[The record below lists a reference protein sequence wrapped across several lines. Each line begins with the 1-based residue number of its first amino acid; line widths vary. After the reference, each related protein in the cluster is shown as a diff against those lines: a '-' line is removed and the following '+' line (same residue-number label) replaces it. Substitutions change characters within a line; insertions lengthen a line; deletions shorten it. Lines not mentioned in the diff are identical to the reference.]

1 MAVLTTDTDIF
12 GAVGVSDP
20 STFVPNIAF
29 HREIDFS
36 KIDGGCTNGVNHEFI
51 PVPKGFVMTG
61 IVIEEM
67 EKCDGTN
74 ITVKA
79 KGDSA
84 TIGAGAVAVG
94 DGDGLAF
101 YAGALTKAFSADDM
115 LCIVMGSDAK
125 EGKIGVAIVGYCASE
140 ETFATAQCPA
150 WRAPLQTMDNV
161 SGGQMDPR
169 EHTCADHPETT

>member
-29 HREIDFS
+29 RREIDFS
-36 KIDGGCTNGVNHEFI
+36 KIDGGCKNGEIYEFI
-51 PVPKGFVMTG
+51 PVPKGFVLTG

-67 EKCDGTN
+67 EKCDGTSVA
-74 ITVKA
+74 VKA

-84 TIGAGAVAVG
+84 AIGSVNVGGNTKAFSAV
-94 DGDGLAF
+94 
-101 YAGALTKAFSADDM
+101 ALTKAFSADDM
-115 LCIVMGSDAK
+115 LCIVMGADAT

-140 ETFATAQCPA
+140 DTFATAQCPA

-169 EHTCADHPETT
+169 EHVCADHPETT

>member
-29 HREIDFS
+29 RREIDFS
-36 KIDGGCTNGVNHEFI
+36 KIDGGCTNRVNHEFI

-67 EKCDGTN
+67 EKCDGTSVA
-74 ITVKA
+74 VKA

-84 TIGAGAVAVG
+84 AIGAVNVGGNTKAFSAVAQ
-94 DGDGLAF
+94 
-101 YAGALTKAFSADDM
+101 TKAFSADDM
-115 LCIVMGSDAK
+115 LCIVMDSDAK

-140 ETFATAQCPA
+140 DTFATAQCPA
-150 WRAPLQTMDNV
+150 WRAALQTIDNV
-161 SGGQMDPR
+161 SGGQMPLD
-169 EHTCADHPETT
+169 

>member
-1 MAVLTTDTDIF
+1 MSELNTDTDIF

-29 HREIDFS
+29 RREIDFS

-51 PVPKGFVMTG
+51 PVPKGFVLTG
-61 IVIEEM
+61 VVIEEM
-67 EKCDGTN
+67 EKCDGTSVA
-74 ITVKA
+74 VKA

-84 TIGAGAVAVG
+84 AIGSAVNVGGNTKAFSAV
-94 DGDGLAF
+94 
-101 YAGALTKAFSADDM
+101 ALTKAFSADDM
-115 LCIVMGSDAK
+115 LCIVMGSDAT

-140 ETFATAQCPA
+140 DTFATAQCPA

-169 EHTCADHPETT
+169 EHVCADHPETT